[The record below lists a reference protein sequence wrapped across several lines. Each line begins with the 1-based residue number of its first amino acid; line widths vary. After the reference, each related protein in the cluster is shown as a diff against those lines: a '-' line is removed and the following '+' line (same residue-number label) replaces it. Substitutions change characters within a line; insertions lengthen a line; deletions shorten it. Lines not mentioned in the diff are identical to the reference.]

1 TTNKAKVV
9 AHGYAYH
16 VRLYDNRPALWLDLP
31 PGLAEPV
38 IKHLDHFVISE
49 QVEFADRT
57 REFAQVHLAGPEA
70 KSVLEKA
77 LVDDLRH
84 RTRTFGDTAPAGI
97 RRRDVLDMPGYDIV
111 CLHNRAATV
120 WEFLGRAGAK
130 PAGSE
135 AFRILRVEAGT
146 PEFGPDIDEN
156 VFAFDVG

>member
-1 TTNKAKVV
+1 
-9 AHGYAYH
+9 
-16 VRLYDNRPALWLDLP
+16 
-31 PGLAEPV
+31 

-77 LVDDLRH
+77 LVDDVPQLGELQH
-84 RTRTFGDTAPAGI
+84 MIRTFGDNATAGI

-156 VFAFDVG
+156 VFAFDVGRIPQTISYTKGCFLGQEPIVMARDRGQV